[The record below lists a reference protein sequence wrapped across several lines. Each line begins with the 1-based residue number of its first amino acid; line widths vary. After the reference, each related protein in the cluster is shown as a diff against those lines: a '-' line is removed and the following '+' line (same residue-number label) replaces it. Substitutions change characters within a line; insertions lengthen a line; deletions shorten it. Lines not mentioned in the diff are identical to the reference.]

1 MGALTAAFYG
11 TIALAPLYLVP
22 LQIAATTRG
31 HRAMCV
37 SSGFAAVIITVWQI
51 VLLARA
57 GAMSAGTLA
66 LGLSAPAA
74 MIIALALM
82 AMPRFKGIPFAI
94 RALLGGAL
102 ASLVCLPSFIAA
114 AGDAGVKNIFM
125 AAFTSATTAVGAD
138 VPDTE
143 MLWSAIKTGVASSF
157 GAIVFLFLFASAWL
171 GSRLGSF
178 RKVDAPGEVPTLAT
192 YHLPTSL
199 VWWLLGAWAAL
210 LVNRFYPSFVLSAVA
225 LNAATALSICYGV
238 QGLAIANALAER
250 VGLAPAARL
259 IMPVVLILLVVSGI
273 AGFIAIGMLALL
285 GTLETWIPF
294 RTVTMKGDT
303 P

>member
-22 LQIAATTRG
+22 LQIAATNRG
-31 HRAMCV
+31 HRAMYV
-37 SSGFAAVIITVWQI
+37 SSVFAAAIITVWQI

-74 MIIALALM
+74 MIIALVLM
-82 AMPRFKGIPFAI
+82 ALPRFKGIPFAI
-94 RALLGGAL
+94 RALTGGAL

-114 AGDAGVKNIFM
+114 AGDEGVKNIFM

-143 MLWSAIKTGVASSF
+143 ALWSAIKTGVASSF
-157 GAIVFLFLFASAWL
+157 GAIVFIFLFASAWL

-178 RKVDAPGEVPTLAT
+178 RKVDAEGDVPTLGT
-192 YHLPTSL
+192 YHLPVPL

-238 QGLAIANALAER
+238 QGLAVANALAER
-250 VGLAPAARL
+250 IGMAPVARL
-259 IMPVVLILLVVSGI
+259 IMPIVLILLVASGI
-273 AGFIAIGMLALL
+273 AGFIAVGVLALL

-294 RTVTMKGDT
+294 RTVTSKGDT